1 MVLEWNYSPE
11 LVAGIHKFPGSK
23 LVGLKYQSK
32 RPNTVI
38 MNKVDLLYLL
48 EHPAYL
54 KHLVNALR

>member
-1 MVLEWNYSPE
+1 MILEWNYAPE

-38 MNKVDLLYLL
+38 MNRVDLIYLM
-48 EHPAYL
+48 ESPTNL
-54 KHLVNALR
+54 KHLIGALR